1 MNLIDKMKAAAK
13 EGGGLRSRR
22 LRVSPDRLHRTWYG
36 LPASIKVIVCW
47 MLVVG
52 RVS

>member
-1 MNLIDKMKAAAK
+1 MNPIDKMKAAAK
-13 EGGGLRSRR
+13 EGGRRSRR

-36 LPASIKVIVCW
+36 LPASIRVIVCW